1 MLSGTGEVSR
11 EWTDRELG
19 SWNELLPKWTDTNER
34 PKQLTKLV
42 QQGIPEALRGMVWQ
56 QLANVDKD
64 DDLLNQY
71 RILIS
76 QVKLIADDIILF
88 GRVVSNNVVI
98 VIFSTL
104 FS

>member
-1 MLSGTGEVSR
+1 MIGECIFCSDTDEPMLSGTGEVSR

-64 DDLLNQY
+64 NDLLNQY

-76 QVKLIADDIILF
+76 QVKILLSSV
-88 GRVVSNNVVI
+88 RSV
-98 VIFSTL
+98 
-104 FS
+104 